1 MTVIAGRYRLV
12 RELGRGGMG
21 RVWEAADEVLRRRV
35 AVKEVLLPD
44 GLDAGER
51 SRLCRRAV
59 REARAAGM
67 LDHESIIAV
76 HDVLLEGDRPW
87 IVMELVDGR
96 SLRETMPVAPREAA
110 RIGASVLGALRAAH
124 RAGVLHRDV
133 TPGNVLL
140 AADGR
145 VVLSDFGIA
154 DLDGDPALTRTG
166 TVLGSPGYIA
176 PERLDGRDVDGRS
189 DLFSLGATLYAAVE
203 GRSAF
208 GRSSDAATFAAT
220 LTEPPPRPRR
230 AGPLRPLLAGL
241 LRKDPADRPDAER
254 AAATL
259 RKIATGRTR
268 RRVPRKGTPVLELS
282 WLGAVAVPAII
293 FLLPAYVTEPRGE
306 ALYPSGF
313 RACPMQAGSL
323 RFREVNPGE
332 DDVRECYG
340 GNVVLRWY
348 EGYVGAYEKPVALRH
363 PSVREAHRWLRFLSV
378 HNVEEDERYPFD
390 ITETDFD
397 RPSVVT
403 DRHRALRPRPL
414 DGLADEAFV
423 REVRDGELG
432 EVEVIFRDSNLVIG
446 VVHDGGE
453 PDARRAA
460 ALDAARAVLAEL
472 RRRR

>member
-35 AVKEVLLPD
+35 AVKEVVFPAD
-44 GLDAGER
+44 LDAGER
-51 SRLCRRAV
+51 ARLCRRAV

-67 LDHESIIAV
+67 LDHASIIAV
-76 HDVLLEGDRPW
+76 HDVLVEDDRPW

-96 SLRETMPVAPREAA
+96 SLREAMPVEPREAA
-110 RIGASVLGALRAAH
+110 RIGASVLDALRAAH

-203 GRSAF
+203 GRAAF
-208 GRSSDAATFAAT
+208 GRSSDAAAFAAT

-254 AAATL
+254 VAATL
-259 RKIATGRTR
+259 GKIAGGRTR
-268 RRVPRKGTPVLELS
+268 RRVPKGAPVLEVS
-282 WLGAVAVPAII
+282 WLAAVAVPAIV
-293 FLLPAYVTEPRGE
+293 FLLPAYVTEPRGA

-323 RFREVNPGE
+323 RFQEMKPG
-332 DDVRECYG
+332 DGDVRECYG

-348 EGYVGAYEKPVALRH
+348 EGYVGAYERPVALRH

-378 HNVEEDERYPFD
+378 HNIEQDEKYPFD
-390 ITETDFD
+390 ITENGVGGTSAGSDGG
-397 RPSVVT
+397 
-403 DRHRALRPRPL
+403 RALRPRPL
-414 DGLADEAFV
+414 DGVGDEAFV
-423 REVRDGELG
+423 REVRNGEEG
-432 EVEVIFRDSNLVIG
+432 EVEIILRDSNLVIG

-453 PDARRAA
+453 PSDRRAA
-460 ALDAARAVLAEL
+460 ARDAARAVLAEL
-472 RRRR
+472 RGRR